1 MSQEKGDARS
11 EKSMDVNI
19 QTTKQQGGS
28 RQVSISKQATSRA
41 KYSQSED
48 ERFVN
53 VKIQKVD
60 RKRTPSK
67 AREKSVESE
76 GSGSIARKT
85 ISTTRN
91 FENMLKILKKS
102 E

>member
-1 MSQEKGDARS
+1 MRS
-11 EKSMDVNI
+11 EQSLEANGPKM
-19 QTTKQQGGS
+19 KQPNRS
-28 RQVSISKQATSRA
+28 RQISISKQATSRA
-41 KYSQSED
+41 KYSESED

-53 VKIQKVD
+53 VKIHKAE
-60 RKRTPSK
+60 KKLTPSK
-67 AREKSVESE
+67 TREKSIESD
-76 GSGSIARKT
+76 GSGGIARKT